1 MRSDMK
7 SIKEKAEELYRIP
20 RGDDTEDTVALNLDK
35 TVTFTE
41 GAYYVLDAIE
51 EFMTTMNL
59 GSNAAEKFYK
69 LDLMADIHGFI
80 EQLKSNQ

>member
-1 MRSDMK
+1 MK
-7 SIKEKAEELYRIP
+7 SIKEKADEYAKDYLFSPLPQRAPNVHFE
-20 RGDDTEDTVALNLDK
+20 A
-35 TVTFTE
+35 
-41 GAYYVLDAIE
+41 GANYVIDAIE

-69 LDLMADIHGFI
+69 LDLMADIHEFI